1 MIKIALGEI
10 SFRTY
15 RYGQTKPLE
24 SHFIQN
30 RIWILREGIAY
41 LKRNDKLL
49 TKQSTNS
56 TNDILSIL
64 AAQRKA
70 NLPAL

>member
-15 RYGQTKPLE
+15 RYGHTKPLE
-24 SHFIQN
+24 SHEIKYG
-30 RIWILREGIAY
+30 EGIAY
-41 LKRNDKLL
+41 LKSSDKLL
-49 TKQSTNS
+49 NKQSTNS